1 MRSSGTMRRLWR
13 FPELWFGGCVRRTAL
28 PAGKYA
34 ARPGLTGPGNL
45 GGRVPMVKEGQV
57 IGAIVLYRTR
67 CASSMSSKSHCCRAS
82 PIKLSS
88 PSRMREL
95 LEELQTRQ
103 RELETRTQEL
113 EIASRHKSQFVANM
127 SHE

>member
-1 MRSSGTMRRLWR
+1 M
-13 FPELWFGGCVRRTAL
+13 
-28 PAGKYA
+28 
-34 ARPGLTGPGNL
+34 
-45 GGRVPMVKEGQV
+45 

-127 SHE
+127 SHEGGVASLVKATSQPQQW